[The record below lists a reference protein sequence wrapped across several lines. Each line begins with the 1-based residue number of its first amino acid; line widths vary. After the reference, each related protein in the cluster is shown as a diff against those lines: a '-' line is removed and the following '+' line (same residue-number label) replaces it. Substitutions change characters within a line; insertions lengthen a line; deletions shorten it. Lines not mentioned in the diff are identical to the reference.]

1 MRYAYGRFRSY
12 ANLSADPGM
21 GYLLSCDHEKT
32 DGMSL
37 VSFTQDA
44 PKGTYRIDRVKID
57 AVSKVSNRANAY
69 KTNKL

>member
-1 MRYAYGRFRSY
+1 
-12 ANLSADPGM
+12 M

-37 VSFTQDA
+37 VSFIQDA

-57 AVSKVSNRANAY
+57 AVSKVSNRANFY
-69 KTNKL
+69 KTTNKN

>member
-1 MRYAYGRFRSY
+1 
-12 ANLSADPGM
+12 M
-21 GYLLSCDHEKT
+21 GYLLSYDHEKA

-57 AVSKVSNRANAY
+57 AVSKVSNRANFY
-69 KTNKL
+69 KSK